1 MDKIRI
7 GNDIHIEWSIFRD
20 NQPEEFEGKD
30 VEVRLIH
37 TRTRDVIPLEWVISD
52 GVVSATFYG
61 KDQIDTGDYKLMLVE
76 NNGAP
81 NMATIDECKAFTLVQ
96 CSCQEQKEDPSTSL
110 QLHKVYLTSSFALSG
125 GGNISVE
132 GYPNVDELEEVK
144 ELSGNENIIITDS
157 EGNKKTTIGN
167 LKEYVVKDISEL
179 PPFRIFETELDYN
192 AVKDELGDCV
202 VCLRDTGVMLYHVY
216 KKTEEGGGEI
226 EDKYIR
232 FADPE
237 VQRILVEN
245 FSSDGVGM
253 TSEDIEKVTSI
264 GNVFRGNTEITSF
277 DELEKFIGLTKIAVN
292 ISYNYG
298 VFEGCSNLRS
308 VKFPPTLVEIEK
320 HAFTS
325 TPALEIDV
333 NIPTLQK
340 LGHAAFHASGIS
352 KVSCLGNITELVYES
367 NYNSLG
373 MFSSCTNLTDVTLP
387 ESVSALSGYCFFG
400 DTLLSVLNVAWE
412 NITKIGVNTF
422 YNCTSLEIEDLNLP
436 NLKSLG
442 QNAFYGVK
450 IKKISNLGK
459 LTSLPTA
466 SPSTQNFGDKS
477 TLEEVVLP
485 ETLTSIP
492 SYSFYNYTALKVLS
506 GGEGVKEIEVS
517 SFNSTAIEEVSF
529 PSLEILNSE
538 AFRLSK
544 IKRVN
549 SLGNVTQIK
558 QGSNYTL
565 GAFYNCAD
573 LEYVDLPTTITF
585 IGAGTFYGNSKLVID
600 ISLPNLETLGQ
611 CAFTGSGITKVL
623 DLGKI
628 TRLEDGQG
636 YYQGVFN
643 SCVNLE
649 VVILPDTMSYI
660 GRQAFADNAKLKAL
674 ICKSI
679 APCEV
684 YGGML
689 DDSNNAI
696 IYVPDASVEAYKT
709 ATNWSSYASRI
720 KGISE
725 LPTDNAEL
733 YEEIK
738 DYLS

>member
-179 PPFRIFETELDYN
+179 PPFRIFETESDYN

-216 KKTEEGGGEI
+216 NKTEEGGGEI

-245 FSSDGVGM
+245 FSADKVGM

-264 GNVFRGNTEITSF
+264 GTVFKGNTEITSF
-277 DELEKFIGLTKIAVN
+277 DEFEMFTGVTSIGTEEWSDWKAA
-292 ISYNYG
+292 
-298 VFEGCSNLRS
+298 FKGCSELESITLPSSLRQIGYEVFRGC
-308 VKFPPTLVEIEK
+308 VKLTT
-320 HAFTS
+320 A
-325 TPALEIDV
+325 
-333 NIPTLQK
+333 NIYNVTRIW
-340 LGHAAFHASGIS
+340 HAAFFGCTELHIDVVMPNASVVGSSAFANSGINR
-352 KVSCLGNITELVYES
+352 VLDLGSITELRGGWGADE
-367 NYNSLG
+367 
-373 MFSSCTNLTDVTLP
+373 
-387 ESVSALSGYCFFG
+387 
-400 DTLLSVLNVAWE
+400 
-412 NITKIGVNTF
+412 GVF
-422 YNCTSLEIEDLNLP
+422 RKC
-436 NLKSLG
+436 KSLTV
-442 QNAFYGVK
+442 A
-450 IKKISNLGK
+450 I
-459 LTSLPTA
+459 
-466 SPSTQNFGDKS
+466 
-477 TLEEVVLP
+477 LP
-485 ETLTSIP
+485 ETLT
-492 SYSFYNYTALKVLS
+492 N
-506 GGEGVKEIEVS
+506 
-517 SFNSTAIEEVSF
+517 
-529 PSLEILNSE
+529 
-538 AFRLSK
+538 
-544 IKRVN
+544 
-549 SLGNVTQIK
+549 
-558 QGSNYTL
+558 
-565 GAFYNCAD
+565 
-573 LEYVDLPTTITF
+573 
-585 IGAGTFYGNSKLVID
+585 ID
-600 ISLPNLETLGQ
+600 IQVFAGCDALEALIVKNPTPPTCGE
-611 CAFTGSGITKVL
+611 AVL
-623 DLGKI
+623 DGS
-628 TRLEDGQG
+628 DG
-636 YYQGVFN
+636 
-643 SCVNLE
+643 C
-649 VVILPDTMSYI
+649 P
-660 GRQAFADNAKLKAL
+660 
-674 ICKSI
+674 
-679 APCEV
+679 
-684 YGGML
+684 
-689 DDSNNAI
+689 

-709 ATNWSSYASRI
+709 ATNWSAYASRI

-733 YEEIK
+733 YNKIK

>member
-110 QLHKVYLTSSFALSG
+110 QLHKVQLTSSFALSG

-179 PPFRIFETELDYN
+179 PPFRIFETESDYN

-216 KKTEEGGGEI
+216 NKTEEGGGEI

-264 GNVFRGNTEITSF
+264 GTVFKGNDQITSF
-277 DELEKFIGLTKIAVN
+277 NELKYF
-292 ISYNYG
+292 
-298 VFEGCSNLRS
+298 
-308 VKFPPTLVEIEK
+308 
-320 HAFTS
+320 
-325 TPALEIDV
+325 
-333 NIPTLQK
+333 
-340 LGHAAFHASGIS
+340 
-352 KVSCLGNITELVYES
+352 
-367 NYNSLG
+367 
-373 MFSSCTNLTDVTLP
+373 
-387 ESVSALSGYCFFG
+387 
-400 DTLLSVLNVAWE
+400 E
-412 NITKIGVNTF
+412 NII
-422 YNCTSLEIEDLNLP
+422 
-436 NLKSLG
+436 
-442 QNAFYGVK
+442 
-450 IKKISNLGK
+450 
-459 LTSLPTA
+459 
-466 SPSTQNFGDKS
+466 NFGYYGGG
-477 TLEEVVLP
+477 TL
-485 ETLTSIP
+485 
-492 SYSFYNYTALKVLS
+492 NDA
-506 GGEGVKEIEVS
+506 
-517 SFNSTAIEEVSF
+517 
-529 PSLEILNSE
+529 
-538 AFRLSK
+538 
-544 IKRVN
+544 
-549 SLGNVTQIK
+549 
-558 QGSNYTL
+558 
-565 GAFYNCAD
+565 AFYNCANLEEITLPPRLNSISAATFQNCTKLRFD
-573 LEYVDLPTTITF
+573 LSALPKSIKYIQSYAFSDCANVYGYIDLPELVQINPFCFMNTNVEGVLNLGNITQTSQTYAGQGDF
-585 IGAGTFYGNSKLVID
+585 TSSALRFAILPSTLQYIGLGTFANTPSMTALVCKATVPPAFMGGSPFSKCD
-600 ISLPNLETLGQ
+600 
-611 CAFTGSGITKVL
+611 A
-623 DLGKI
+623 
-628 TRLEDGQG
+628 
-636 YYQGVFN
+636 VF
-643 SCVNLE
+643 
-649 VVILPDTMSYI
+649 
-660 GRQAFADNAKLKAL
+660 
-674 ICKSI
+674 
-679 APCEV
+679 
-684 YGGML
+684 
-689 DDSNNAI
+689 
-696 IYVPDASVEAYKT
+696 YVPDASVEAYKT
-709 ATNWSSYASRI
+709 ATNWSSFASRI

-725 LPTDNAEL
+725 LPIDNPTL

-738 DYLS
+738 DYLG